1 MMIRSFLFTALFCFS
16 FLPVTVS
23 QELKFG
29 TTTLKKTYQGA
40 APIVSVKYELHFKK
54 KKKQE
59 WCIDSVKS
67 VADGKS
73 LPFYLLGTIDNSI
86 YKNHESNKFLRTE
99 KGNFRLDFAITTI
112 LSEERLPY
120 TENDRPVQYD
130 MTKGVC
136 IYYRVDGKN
145 KTTTIPNFKELPKVV
160 LP

>member
-1 MMIRSFLFTALFCFS
+1 MMIRSFLLSAFFYLN
-16 FLPVTVS
+16 FLSVTVS

-40 APIVSVKYELHFKK
+40 APIVSVKYELNFKK

-59 WCIDSVKS
+59 WSIDSVKS
-67 VADGKS
+67 VADGKL
-73 LPFYLLGTIDNSI
+73 LPFYLLGTTDNRT
-86 YKNHESNKFLRTE
+86 YKKLESKKLTRNENGF
-99 KGNFRLDFAITTI
+99 FRLDFNITTI

-120 TENDRPVQYD
+120 SEDDRPVQYN

-136 IYYRVDGKN
+136 IYYRVNGKTS
-145 KTTTIPNFKELPKVV
+145 TTLITTFKELPQVV